1 MRQRIGLWL
10 GPLLLLA
17 ILLLPRPEGLSSEAQ
32 RVGAVVAMMAIWW
45 LLDAVPVAITALLPI
60 LLYPLL
66 GVMKSSEV
74 TPSYANHLIY
84 LFLSG
89 FLLALAIEKWGL
101 HHRIALRTLA
111 VMGHSPERVLLGFM
125 LVTALLSMWMSA
137 TITAMMM
144 LTVALALL
152 HDEFGSAPSPYTER
166 GRDQRAFA
174 TSLTLGIAYA
184 ASIGGAVTIVGSP
197 PNAILAGILA
207 QQHEMSLSLIGWM
220 LMTQPVAL
228 VMLFGVWFYLSRIAY
243 PTRFNHLPGGTALF
257 HKAHQDL
264 GDFSRAERR
273 LIAVF
278 ALVVVGWIVR
288 ALNQS
293 EFFDWVQDS
302 TIALAG
308 AVALFVIPSGRRPGE
323 PLLDWK
329 SAKQLPWEIILL
341 FGGGFAIAQ
350 GFQETGL
357 TEWLAGQLLNLP
369 DIAPFWILL
378 ITTLFALALTEV
390 TSNISTAALIL
401 PLVGAIAVIF
411 DLPTQ
416 LLMSSAAIA
425 CSYAFMLP
433 TATPANAIAYGSGY
447 FSIGQMART
456 GLLINLLGALLVS
469 GYLYLFID
477 AFAPLLFSSAS
488 NG

>member
-220 LMTQPVAL
+220 LMTLPVAL

-243 PTRFNHLPGGTALF
+243 
-257 HKAHQDL
+257 
-264 GDFSRAERR
+264 
-273 LIAVF
+273 
-278 ALVVVGWIVR
+278 
-288 ALNQS
+288 
-293 EFFDWVQDS
+293 
-302 TIALAG
+302 
-308 AVALFVIPSGRRPGE
+308 
-323 PLLDWK
+323 
-329 SAKQLPWEIILL
+329 
-341 FGGGFAIAQ
+341 
-350 GFQETGL
+350 
-357 TEWLAGQLLNLP
+357 
-369 DIAPFWILL
+369 
-378 ITTLFALALTEV
+378 
-390 TSNISTAALIL
+390 
-401 PLVGAIAVIF
+401 
-411 DLPTQ
+411 
-416 LLMSSAAIA
+416 
-425 CSYAFMLP
+425 
-433 TATPANAIAYGSGY
+433 
-447 FSIGQMART
+447 
-456 GLLINLLGALLVS
+456 
-469 GYLYLFID
+469 
-477 AFAPLLFSSAS
+477 
-488 NG
+488 

>member
-10 GPLLLLA
+10 GPLLFLV
-17 ILLLPRPEGLSSEAQ
+17 ILFLPQPEGLSNEAQ
-32 RVGAVVAMMAIWW
+32 RVGAVVAIMAIWW
-45 LLDAVPVAITALLPI
+45 VLDAVPVAVTALLPI

-74 TPSYANHLIY
+74 TPSYSNHLIY
-84 LFLSG
+84 LFLGG
-89 FLLALAIEKWGL
+89 FLLALAVEKWGL
-101 HHRIALRTLA
+101 HRRIALRTLA
-111 VMGHSPERVLLGFM
+111 VMGHSPDRVLLGFM

-152 HDEFGSAPSPYTER
+152 HDEFGATPSPFTDR

-174 TSLTLGIAYA
+174 TQLMLGIAYA
-184 ASIGGAVTIVGSP
+184 ASIGGAVTLIGSP

-207 QQHEMSLSLIGWM
+207 QQQEMNLNFIGWM
-220 LMTQPVAL
+220 VMTLPVAL
-228 VMLFGVWFYLSRIAY
+228 IMLFGVWFYLSRIAH
-243 PTRFNHLPGGTALF
+243 PTRFGHLPGGTELF
-257 HKAHQDL
+257 RKEHETL
-264 GDFSRAERR
+264 GVLSRAERR
-273 LIAVF
+273 VIAVF
-278 ALVVVGWIVR
+278 VLVAIGWIIR
-288 ALNQS
+288 TLSKA
-293 EFFDWVQDS
+293 EFLDWVQDS

-308 AVALFVIPSGRRPGE
+308 AIALFVIPSGRRKGE
-323 PLLDWK
+323 ALLDWK
-329 SAKQLPWEIILL
+329 SAKQLPWEVILL

-390 TSNISTAALIL
+390 TSNTATAALIL

-416 LLMSSAAIA
+416 LLMSSAAVA

-456 GLLINLLGALLVS
+456 GLAINLLGALLIS
-469 GYLYLFID
+469 GYLYLFMD
-477 AFAPLLFSSAS
+477 SFSPLLFSRSGA
-488 NG
+488 G